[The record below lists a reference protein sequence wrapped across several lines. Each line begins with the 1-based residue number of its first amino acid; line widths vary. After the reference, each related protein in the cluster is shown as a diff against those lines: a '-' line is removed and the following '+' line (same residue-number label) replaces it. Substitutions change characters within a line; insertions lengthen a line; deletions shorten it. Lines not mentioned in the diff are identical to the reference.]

1 MGINVTIDEKLVDE
15 AKIATGLADGQAA
28 IEMIVRRV
36 LNGRHKHQALLDL
49 AGKIQFYDGYDPR
62 ALRS

>member
-1 MGINVTIDEKLVDE
+1 MGINVTMDEKLVDE
-15 AKIATGLADGQAA
+15 AKLATGLTDGQAA

-36 LNGRHKHQALLDL
+36 LNGRRKHQELVDL
-49 AGKIQFYDGYDPR
+49 AGQIHFYDGYDPR

>member
-15 AKIATGLADGQAA
+15 AKLATGLTDGQAA

-36 LNGRHKHQALLDL
+36 LTGRRKHQALLDL
-49 AGKIQFYDGYDPR
+49 AGQIQFYDGYDPR
-62 ALRS
+62 AIRS